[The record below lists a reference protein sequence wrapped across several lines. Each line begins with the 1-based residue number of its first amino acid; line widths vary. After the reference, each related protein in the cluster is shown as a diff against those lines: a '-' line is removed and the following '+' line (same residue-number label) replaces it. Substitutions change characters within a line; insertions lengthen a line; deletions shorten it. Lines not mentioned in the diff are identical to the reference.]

1 VPDLVL
7 LDAMLPR
14 VQGFEACRRIKGSA
28 RTVELAPRNLPSL
41 RALAALYEETGFR
54 RKAAEVLERSL
65 PAAADDAARSAIRK
79 DLIRLI
85 A

>member
-1 VPDLVL
+1 VP
-7 LDAMLPR
+7 AH
-14 VQGFEACRRIKGSA
+14 QGSE

-54 RKAAEVLERSL
+54 RKAAAVLERSL
-65 PAAADDAARSAIRK
+65 PAAPDDAAPAIRK
-79 DLIRLI
+79 DLVRLI